1 MSDLLQLISVECNP
15 KNIHIDFIT
24 TFLSKYGKC
33 ALIEAITKN
42 PYLAHLLILD
52 GFDVNFLG
60 NSRYSP
66 LHIAI
71 GNIDMKL
78 FTNNGV
84 RDTIPKNQVFYD
96 IVVELVK
103 NGADINHKE
112 NHFNTT
118 PFYHLPE
125 GEFKDYI
132 LRLSNEY
139 KKWLRRKNAMIF
151 FSNITC
157 ITGNIWNSTELRSS
171 VFQTYNSANAPLS
184 SCNISILKTPISNIQ
199 ELASNTAF
207 NAHNNAFISIKN
219 ITSLKHIKKERSLL
233 SSFSQKNIQHNII
246 KFL

>member
-1 MSDLLQLISVECNP
+1 MSDLLQLISVIYNP
-15 KNIHIDFIT
+15 KNIPLDFIT
-24 TFLSKYGKC
+24 TFLSKYGKY

-42 PYLAHLLILD
+42 PYLARLLILD

-71 GNIDMKL
+71 GNMDMKL
-78 FTNNGV
+78 FANNGV
-84 RDTIPKNQVFYD
+84 RDTIPENQVFYD

-103 NGADINHKE
+103 NGANIEYKE
-112 NHFNTT
+112 THFGTT
-118 PFYHLPE
+118 PFYHLSE
-125 GEFKDYI
+125 GEFKEDI
-132 LRLSNEY
+132 LRLSKEY
-139 KKWLRRKNAMIF
+139 KRWIRRKNAMIF

-157 ITGNIWNSTELRSS
+157 ITGNI
-171 VFQTYNSANAPLS
+171 
-184 SCNISILKTPISNIQ
+184 CNISILKNPISNIQ
-199 ELASNTAF
+199 ELASTIAI

-219 ITSLKHIKKERSLL
+219 ITFLKHIKKERNLL